1 MTVNENEFMKNAIF
15 GLDIGI
21 TTMRVCWIDSDKKNK
36 KYLSALSTAT
46 PPKGM
51 TSESPFDHQEMAAAI
66 NKLVIDAKIAT
77 NNVSISLPENRV
89 YTKVIDMPNL
99 SEKELSSA
107 IYWEAEQYIPA
118 PLDTMTLDW
127 SILRKPKTGDA
138 ASKMQVLLVAAPV
151 QIIKRYQTI
160 VELAGLSIAGVETEI
175 LSVIRSVVADEHFP
189 TTLIMNIGA
198 LSSSLSIVQNGSIV
212 FTYIIPLGGIA
223 LTRAISS
230 DFGFALPQAEEYKKI
245 YGLMD
250 RDFGGKISSS
260 IQPVLASMAAEVK
273 KAINFYNDKYK
284 NESPIVQLL
293 LTGGSASLPGIGSY
307 FVQNMGVETVI
318 ANPWKMLNI
327 QDVPADMVSRG
338 TEFAV
343 SIGLALKEYE

>member
-1 MTVNENEFMKNAIF
+1 MKNAIF

-21 TTMRVCWIDSDKKNK
+21 TTMRVSWLAVDKKNI
-36 KYLSALSTAT
+36 KYLSSLSAAT
-46 PPKGM
+46 PQKGM

-77 NNVSISLPENRV
+77 NNVSVALPESKV

-127 SILRKPKTGDA
+127 SILKRPKSGDTA
-138 ASKMQVLLVAAPV
+138 TKMQVLLVAAPIT
-151 QIIKRYQTI
+151 IIKRYQTI
-160 VELAGLSIAGVETEI
+160 LELAGLSIAGIETEI
-175 LSVIRSVVADEHFP
+175 LSVIRSVVADESFP

-198 LSSSLSIVQNGSIV
+198 LSTSLSIVQNGSVV

-223 LTRAISS
+223 LTRAIAS

-250 RDFGGKISSS
+250 KDFGGKISNA
-260 IQPVLASMAAEVK
+260 IQPVLSSMAVEVK
-273 KAINFYNDKYK
+273 KAINFYTDKYK

-293 LTGGSASLPGIGSY
+293 LTGGSASLAGIGSY
-307 FVQNMGVETVI
+307 FVQNVGVETVI

-327 QDVPADMVSRG
+327 QGVPADMETRG
-338 TEFAV
+338 PEFAV
-343 SIGLALKEYE
+343 SIGLALKDYE

>member
-1 MTVNENEFMKNAIF
+1 MKNAIF

-21 TTMRVCWIDSDKKNK
+21 TTMRVSWLAADKKNI
-36 KYLSALSTAT
+36 KYLSALSGAT
-46 PPKGM
+46 PQKGM

-77 NNVSISLPENRV
+77 NNVSVALPESKV

-127 SILRKPKTGDA
+127 SILKRPKSGDTA
-138 ASKMQVLLVAAPV
+138 TKMQVLLVAAPIT
-151 QIIKRYQTI
+151 IIKRYQTI
-160 VELAGLSIAGVETEI
+160 LELAGLSIAGIETEI
-175 LSVIRSVVADEHFP
+175 LSVIRSVVADENFP

-198 LSSSLSIVQNGSIV
+198 LSTSLSIVQNGSVV

-223 LTRAISS
+223 LTRAIAS

-250 RDFGGKISSS
+250 KDFGGKISNA
-260 IQPVLASMAAEVK
+260 IQPVLSSMAVEVK
-273 KAINFYNDKYK
+273 KAINFYTDKYK

-293 LTGGSASLPGIGSY
+293 LTGGSASLAGIGSY
-307 FVQNMGVETVI
+307 FVQNVGVETVI

-327 QDVPADMVSRG
+327 QGVPVDMEPRG
-338 TEFAV
+338 SEFAV
-343 SIGLALKEYE
+343 SIGLALKDYE

>member
-1 MTVNENEFMKNAIF
+1 MKNAIF

-21 TTMRVCWIDSDKKNK
+21 TTMRVSWLATDKKDT
-36 KYLSALSTAT
+36 KYLSALSTET
-46 PPKGM
+46 PQKGM
-51 TSESPFDHQEMAAAI
+51 MSESPFDHQEMAAAI

-77 NNVSISLPENRV
+77 NNVSVSLPENRV

-127 SILRKPKTGDA
+127 SILRKPKGGDA

-160 VELAGLSIAGVETEI
+160 LELAGLSIVGIETEI
-175 LSVIRSVVADEHFP
+175 LSVIRSVIADEHFP

-198 LSSSLSIVQNGSIV
+198 LSSSLSIIQNGSIV

-223 LTRAISS
+223 LTRAIAS

-250 RDFGGKISSS
+250 RDFGGKISSA
-260 IQPVLASMAAEVK
+260 IQPVLFSMATEVK

-293 LTGGSASLPGIGSY
+293 LTGGSACLAGIGPY
-307 FVQNMGVETVI
+307 FVQNVGVETVI
-318 ANPWKMLNI
+318 GNPWKMLNI
-327 QDVPADMVSRG
+327 QDVPPDMDSRG
-338 TEFAV
+338 SEFAV
-343 SIGLALKEYE
+343 SIGLALKDYE

>member
-1 MTVNENEFMKNAIF
+1 
-15 GLDIGI
+15 
-21 TTMRVCWIDSDKKNK
+21 MRVTWLDSDKKGI

-46 PPKGM
+46 PAKGM
-51 TSESPFDHQEMAAAI
+51 TSESPFDHQEIAAVI

-77 NNVSISLPENRV
+77 NNVSVALPENRV

-118 PLDTMTLDW
+118 PLDTMILDW
-127 SILRKPKTGDA
+127 SILRKPKSGDA
-138 ASKMQVLLVAAPV
+138 ANKMQVLLVAAPV
-151 QIIKRYQTI
+151 QIIKRYKTI
-160 VELAGLSIAGVETEI
+160 IELAGLSIAGIETEI
-175 LSVIRSVVADEHFP
+175 LSVIRSVVADENFP
-189 TTLIMNIGA
+189 TTLIMHIGA
-198 LSSSLSIVQNGSIV
+198 LSTSLSIVQNGSIA

-223 LTRAISS
+223 LTRSIAS

-250 RDFGGKISSS
+250 RDFGGKISNA
-260 IQPVLASMAAEVK
+260 IKPVLSTMAVEVK
-273 KAINFYNDKYK
+273 KAINFYTDKYK

-293 LTGGSASLPGIGSY
+293 LTGGSASLAGIGSF
-307 FVQNMGVETVI
+307 FVENIGVETVI

-327 QDVPADMVSRG
+327 QGVPTDMEARG
-338 TEFAV
+338 PEFAV
-343 SIGLALKEYE
+343 SLGLALKDYE

>member
-1 MTVNENEFMKNAIF
+1 MKNAIF

-21 TTMRVCWIDSDKKNK
+21 TTMRVSWLEADKKNI
-36 KYLSALSTAT
+36 KYLSSLSAAT
-46 PPKGM
+46 PSKGM

-77 NNVSISLPENRV
+77 NNVSIALPENRV

-118 PLDTMTLDW
+118 PLDTMILDW
-127 SILRKPKTGDA
+127 SILRKPKSGDIA
-138 ASKMQVLLVAAPV
+138 TKMQVLLVAAPIT
-151 QIIKRYQTI
+151 IIKRYQTI
-160 VELAGLSIAGVETEI
+160 LELAGLSVAGIETEI
-175 LSVIRSVVADEHFP
+175 LSVIRSVVADENFP

-198 LSSSLSIVQNGSIV
+198 LSTSLSIVQKGSVV

-223 LTRAISS
+223 LTRAIAS

-250 RDFGGKISSS
+250 KDFGGKISNA
-260 IQPVLASMAAEVK
+260 IQPVLSSMAIEVK
-273 KAINFYNDKYK
+273 KAINFYTDKYK

-293 LTGGSASLPGIGSY
+293 LTGGSASLAGIGTY
-307 FVQNMGVETVI
+307 FVQNVGVETVI

-327 QDVPADMVSRG
+327 QGVPADMETRG
-338 TEFAV
+338 PEFAV
-343 SIGLALKEYE
+343 AIGLALKDYE

>member
-1 MTVNENEFMKNAIF
+1 MKNNVF

-21 TTMRVCWIDSDKKNK
+21 TTMRVSWLETDKKNI
-36 KYLSALSTAT
+36 KYLSSLSTAT
-46 PPKGM
+46 PSKGI
-51 TSESPFDHQEMAAAI
+51 TSESSFDHQEMAAAI
-66 NKLVIDAKIAT
+66 NKLVIDAKIST
-77 NNVSISLPENRV
+77 NSVSVALPESRV

-127 SILRKPKTGDA
+127 SILRKPKSGDA
-138 ASKMQVLLVAAPV
+138 AGKMQVLLVAAPV

-160 VELAGLSIAGVETEI
+160 IELAGLSIVGIETEI

-189 TTLIMNIGA
+189 TSLIMHIGA
-198 LSSSLSIVQNGSIV
+198 LSTSLSIVQNGSIV

-223 LTRAISS
+223 LTRVIAS

-250 RDFGGKISSS
+250 RDFGGKISSA
-260 IQPVLASMAAEVK
+260 IQPILSSMASEVK

-284 NESPIVQLL
+284 NEFPIVQLL
-293 LTGGSASLPGIGSY
+293 ITGGSASLAGIDSY
-307 FVQNMGVETVI
+307 FVQNVGVETVI

-327 QDVPADMVSRG
+327 QGVPPDMESRG
-338 TEFAV
+338 SEFAV

>member
-1 MTVNENEFMKNAIF
+1 MKNAIF

-21 TTMRVCWIDSDKKNK
+21 TTMRVCWLSSDKKNK

-46 PPKGM
+46 PSKGV
-51 TSESPFDHQEMAAAI
+51 TSESPFDHQELAAVI
-66 NKLVIDAKIAT
+66 NKLVIDAKITT
-77 NNVSISLPENRV
+77 NNVSIALPESRV

-127 SILRKPKTGDA
+127 SILRKPKSGDPA
-138 ASKMQVLLVAAPV
+138 NKMQVLLVAAPV
-151 QIIKRYQTI
+151 TVIKRYQNI
-160 VELAGLSIAGVETEI
+160 IELAGLSIAGIETEI
-175 LSVIRSVVADEHFP
+175 LSVIRSLVADEHFP
-189 TTLIMNIGA
+189 TSLIMNIGA
-198 LSSSLSIVQNGSIV
+198 LSTSLSIVQNGSIV

-223 LTRAISS
+223 LTRAIAS

-250 RDFGGKISSS
+250 RDFGGKISKA
-260 IQPVLASMAAEVK
+260 IQPVLSSMAAEVK

-293 LTGGSASLPGIGSY
+293 LTGGSASLAGLGSY
-307 FVQNMGVETVI
+307 FVQNVGVETVI
-318 ANPWKMLNI
+318 GNPWKTLNI
-327 QDVPADMVSRG
+327 QDVPAELEPRG
-338 TEFAV
+338 PEFAV

>member
-1 MTVNENEFMKNAIF
+1 MKNAIF

-21 TTMRVCWIDSDKKNK
+21 TTMRVAWLSIDKKNI

-46 PPKGM
+46 PGKGM
-51 TSESPFDHQEMAAAI
+51 SSDSPFDHQEMAAAI
-66 NKLVIDAKIAT
+66 NKLVIDAKIST
-77 NNVSISLPENRV
+77 NNVSIALPENRV

-127 SILRKPKTGDA
+127 SILRRPKDTS
-138 ASKMQVLLVAAPV
+138 SKMQVLLVAAPI

-160 VELAGLSIAGVETEI
+160 LELAGLSVAGIETEI

-189 TTLIMNIGA
+189 TTLIMNMGA
-198 LSSSLSIVQNGSIV
+198 LSSSLSIIQNGVVV

-223 LTRAISS
+223 LTRAIAS

-250 RDFGGKISSS
+250 KDFGGKISNAIQPILSS
-260 IQPVLASMAAEVK
+260 IAIEVK
-273 KAINFYNDKYK
+273 KAINFYTDKYK
-284 NESPIVQLL
+284 SESPIAQIL
-293 LTGGSASLPGIGSY
+293 LTGGSASLAGIGSY
-307 FVQNMGVETVI
+307 FVQNVGLETVI

-327 QDVPADMVSRG
+327 QGVPPDIQIRG
-338 TEFAV
+338 SEFAV
-343 SIGLALKEYE
+343 SVGLALKDYE

>member
-1 MTVNENEFMKNAIF
+1 MKNFVF

-21 TTMRVCWIDSDKKNK
+21 TTMRVSWFDFDKKTI
-36 KYLSALSTAT
+36 KYLSAFSTPT
-46 PPKGM
+46 PLKGM
-51 TSESPFDHQEMAAAI
+51 ASESPFDHQEMAAAI
-66 NKLVIDAKIAT
+66 NKLVIDAKIST
-77 NNVSISLPENRV
+77 NNVSVALPENKV

-118 PLDTMTLDW
+118 PLETMTLDW
-127 SILRKPKTGDA
+127 SILRKPKNNDPA
-138 ASKMQVLLVAAPV
+138 NKMQVLLVAAPI
-151 QIIKRYQTI
+151 QLIKRYQSI
-160 VELAGLSIAGVETEI
+160 LELAGLSVAGIETEI
-175 LSVIRSVVADEHFP
+175 LSVIRSVVVNGQCP

-198 LSSSLSIVQNGSIV
+198 LSTSLSIVQNGSIV

-223 LTRAISS
+223 LTRAIAS
-230 DFGFALPQAEEYKKI
+230 DFGFALPQAEEYKKT

-250 RDFGGKISSS
+250 RDFGGKISNA
-260 IQPVLASMAAEVK
+260 IQPVLSSMAAEVK

-293 LTGGSASLPGIGSY
+293 LTGGSATLAGIDAY
-307 FVQNMGVETVI
+307 FVQNVGVETVI
-318 ANPWKMLNI
+318 GNPWKMLNI
-327 QDVPADMVSRG
+327 QGVPAEMETRG
-338 TEFAV
+338 PEFAV